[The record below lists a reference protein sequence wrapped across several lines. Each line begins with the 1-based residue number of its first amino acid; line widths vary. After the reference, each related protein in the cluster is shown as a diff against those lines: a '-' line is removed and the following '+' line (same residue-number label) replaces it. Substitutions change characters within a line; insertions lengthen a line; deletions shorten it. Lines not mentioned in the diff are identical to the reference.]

1 MRHPENSR
9 GQRQVSK
16 YFYLSYAHSPPLS
29 GSQHSDPDQWVH
41 RFFEDLTA
49 SVTRIASPRSGVDPG
64 FFDQDVPPG
73 WDWKA
78 TITHALGSAQ
88 VFVPLYSPSYFARSL
103 PGREWACFQQRLIR
117 VGIEDPVSRF
127 APVLWIPLPGERDRP
142 GLREALAIG
151 SAEEAYSENG
161 LRALRRLTPYRT
173 VYQTVVDRVAEQV
186 VLLAE
191 RDPVAPSAVPDIDQV
206 QSAFDAEAAAAVFTV
221 AVAAPVPST
230 LAGDHDLAGYSQTST
245 GWKPFSPGQ
254 GISLAAYATRVAEQ
268 LDFAV
273 VQTDIEKAGDLF
285 GDRPGVILIDPWF
298 IAEERGQ
305 RILQSSVR
313 DLPSWVLALLVLD
326 PTPDTRAAELADATR
341 SILQKAGVARS
352 EAARDAIR
360 GVTSVAEFTALM
372 PILVTEAERQYLR
385 HGPVLRATARPGSRP
400 RLIGGGRDVGS
411 AILPPAAEEE
421 PNA

>member
-1 MRHPENSR
+1 MRHPESSEV
-9 GQRQVSK
+9 QRPGSK

-29 GSQHSDPDQWVH
+29 GTQHSDPDQWVH
-41 RFFEDLTA
+41 SFFEDLTA

-64 FFDQDVPPG
+64 FFDQDVSPG
-73 WDWKA
+73 SDWKA

-88 VFVPLYSPSYFARSL
+88 VFVPLYSPSYFTRSL

-127 APVLWIPLPGERDRP
+127 APVLWIPFPGERDRP
-142 GLREALAIG
+142 GLREARAIG
-151 SAEEAYSENG
+151 SGEEAYSENG
-161 LRALRRLTPYRT
+161 LRALLRLRPYRT
-173 VYQTVVDRVAEQV
+173 VYQTVLDRVAEQV
-186 VLLAE
+186 VRLAE

-230 LAGDHDLAGYSQTST
+230 LAGDHDLAGHSQTST
-245 GWKPFSPGQ
+245 GWKPFSPSQ
-254 GISLAAYATRVAEQ
+254 EISLAAYATRVAEQ

-273 VQTDIEKAGDLF
+273 VQTDIEKAVDLF

-298 IAEERGQ
+298 IAEERGLH
-305 RILQSSVR
+305 ILHSSVR

-326 PTPDTRAAELADATR
+326 PEPDARAAELADQTR
-341 SILQKAGVARS
+341 SLVQKAGVARS
-352 EAARDAIR
+352 ETARRAIS
-360 GVTSVAEFTALM
+360 GVTSVTEFTALM

-385 HGPVLRATARPGSRP
+385 HGPVLRATSRPGSRP
-400 RLIGGGRDVGS
+400 RLIGGGRGVGP
-411 AILPPAAEEE
+411 AILPQAAEEE

>member
-1 MRHPENSR
+1 MRHPENR
-9 GQRQVSK
+9 GGQRHGSK

-41 RFFEDLTA
+41 SFFEDLTA
-49 SVTRIASPRSGVDPG
+49 SVTRIASPGSGVDPG
-64 FFDQDVPPG
+64 FFDQDVTPG
-73 WDWKA
+73 SDWKA
-78 TITHALGSAQ
+78 TITQALGSAQ

-151 SAEEAYSENG
+151 PAEEAYSENG
-161 LRALRRLTPYRT
+161 LRALLRLRPYRT

-186 VLLAE
+186 VRLAE
-191 RDPVAPSAVPDIDQV
+191 RDPVAPSAVPDIDEV

-221 AVAAPVPST
+221 AVAAPVSSA
-230 LAGDHDLAGYSQTST
+230 LAADHDLASYSQTGPS
-245 GWKPFSPGQ
+245 WKPFSPSRE
-254 GISLAAYATRVAEQ
+254 ISLAAYATRVAEQ

-273 VQTDIEKAGDLF
+273 VQTDIEKAGELF

-298 IAEERGQ
+298 IAEERGL

-313 DLPSWVLALLVLD
+313 DLPAWVLALLVLD
-326 PTPDTRAAELADATR
+326 PQPDARAAELADSTR

-352 EAARDAIR
+352 EAARRAIR
-360 GVTSVAEFTALM
+360 GVTSVTEFTALM

-400 RLIGGGRDVGS
+400 RLIGGGRGVGS
-411 AILPPAAEEE
+411 AILPRAAEEE